1 MISARSPVAS
11 LCLGIAPFATARAN
25 AETLVVCSE
34 ASPDRPNA
42 ALSTANTSYDVSEQY
57 GDRLVEMESL
67 VTDPSQHAALYR
79 TAQERFFAEVP
90 ALQFADARAFVAVR
104 DGVRGFKLLFFGGQP
119 FGGVGLAQ

>member
-1 MISARSPVAS
+1 LSRH
-11 LCLGIAPFATARAN
+11 RAVRDGTRN
-25 AETLVVCSE
+25 
-34 ASPDRPNA
+34 RPNA